1 MIKSSILIIACFYL
15 FSCRPTAKII
25 TDKKEV
31 TVVESVSFTNTKWIL
46 ASLNKKQPTF
56 SMNEKPYILFK
67 GNNEV
72 SGNAGCNLFSGFYEI
87 SDSLM
92 SFKNIIVTTAACPDL
107 PIELDF
113 IKVLGRTIGYG
124 KSNQTLELKDLSGRT
139 IALFSVK

>member
-1 MIKSSILIIACFYL
+1 MKNRIFYL
-15 FSCRPTAKII
+15 KAIMKYPAT
-25 TDKKEV
+25 
-31 TVVESVSFTNTKWIL
+31 
-46 ASLNKKQPTF
+46 Q
-56 SMNEKPYILFK
+56 
-67 GNNEV
+67 
-72 SGNAGCNLFSGFYEI
+72 
-87 SDSLM
+87 DSLI